1 MLFTCVIGKCKNCNW
16 NEWFGFFLFLN
27 LGNLRNLEIHY
38 IIWDC
43 LLNCFWPFNLVLWY
57 RYLHEFALLWRIRV
71 CLISIFFFFSFLNV
85 TIQDCSDT
93 RWRVMEE
100 TDEFRI
106 DGDCIKNWGR
116 CWTRWKISQ
125 LFLFFFNVCFG
136 NNIIDFWIRN
146 WFLSSMQ
153 LF

>member
-1 MLFTCVIGKCKNCNW
+1 MVWFLFVFESGESSEFRNTLHNMGLFV
-16 NEWFGFFLFLN
+16 ELFLAFQFGFVIPIFAW
-27 LGNLRNLEIHY
+27 I
-38 IIWDC
+38 C
-43 LLNCFWPFNLVLWY
+43 
-57 RYLHEFALLWRIRV
+57 FALENKGLPYFY
-71 CLISIFFFFSFLNV
+71 FFFFSFLNV